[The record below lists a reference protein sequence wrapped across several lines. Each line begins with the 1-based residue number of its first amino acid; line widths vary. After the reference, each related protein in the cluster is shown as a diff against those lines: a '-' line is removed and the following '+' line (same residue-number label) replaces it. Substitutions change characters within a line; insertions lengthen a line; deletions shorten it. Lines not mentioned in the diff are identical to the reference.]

1 MASESSGKVHLVTL
15 VTSALEIANSWVNET
30 SESTTKPSEASGV
43 ELEGRPLRMGIGSK
57 VSRHVEIAAS
67 DDPLERKLMGKLGV
81 GKRPQSS
88 KPMGRSSA
96 GKRPHSFKSQERGS
110 AAPTRTPS
118 ELSSGGSDDDSDS
131 RATSFVKKPAAPVRP
146 PTQRKKPRAT
156 R

>member
-1 MASESSGKVHLVTL
+1 
-15 VTSALEIANSWVNET
+15 
-30 SESTTKPSEASGV
+30 
-43 ELEGRPLRMGIGSK
+43 MGIGSK
-57 VSRHVEIAAS
+57 VSRHVEIA
-67 DDPLERKLMGKLGV
+67 
-81 GKRPQSS
+81 RPQSS

-146 PTQRKKPRAT
+146 PRRGRSPERQDKVSGSGLVFKSLERL
-156 R
+156 